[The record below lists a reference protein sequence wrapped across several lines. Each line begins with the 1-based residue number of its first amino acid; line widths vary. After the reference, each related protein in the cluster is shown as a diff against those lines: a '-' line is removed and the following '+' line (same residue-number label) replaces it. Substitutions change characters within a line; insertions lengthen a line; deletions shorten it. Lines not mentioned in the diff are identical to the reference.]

1 MAGLPIYLIKGK
13 KSLEA
18 ENDEIQGTIQS
29 VREKLRKMQE
39 KYHRNQKSHISSK
52 DKAILKQLRKEEK
65 ILSAKQMQISN
76 KI

>member
-39 KYHRNQKSHISSK
+39 KYHRN
-52 DKAILKQLRKEEK
+52 
-65 ILSAKQMQISN
+65 
-76 KI
+76 